1 MSKSHKMT
9 HAYIITGS
17 DEVARRTRAEV
28 LAGEILALAGQAVVP
43 STFTYVVPEKS
54 ISRERIA
61 GVLHDLSMTA
71 FGGDYR
77 IIVIEGAEQ
86 LTPEAGNALLK
97 SLEEPSDNVVF
108 MLLAPTVARLMPTL
122 RSRAQMVTAGATVSS
137 LDDEKTTAAK
147 YFFTQGIPERFA
159 QIAQLADRGEQL
171 ALAEGL
177 LHHSQQHKNYSFAAW
192 LQEKFVKTQKSGNIR
207 LLLEASAILAGSE
220 SRV

>member
-1 MSKSHKMT
+1 MSKPHTMT

-122 RSRAQMVTAGATVSS
+122 RSRAQMVTAGTTVSA
-137 LDDEKTTAAK
+137 LYEEKITAAK
-147 YFFTQGIPERFA
+147 HFFTQGIPERFA

-177 LHHSQQHKNYSFAAW
+177 LHYSQQHKNYSFAAW

-220 SRV
+220 SRA

>member
-1 MSKSHKMT
+1 MSKSHTTT

-17 DEVARRTRAEV
+17 DETNRRARAEA
-28 LAGEILALAGQAVVP
+28 LAGEILARAGQAVAP
-43 STFTYVVPEKS
+43 TTFTYVVPEKS

-97 SLEEPSDNVVF
+97 SLEEPSEHVVF
-108 MLLAPTVARLMPTL
+108 MLLTPTVARLMPTL
-122 RSRAQMVTAGATVSS
+122 RSRSQIVSAGVMTSSQDEVMSSAATH
-137 LDDEKTTAAK
+137 
-147 YFFTQGIPERFA
+147 FFTHGIPERFA
-159 QIAQLADRGEQL
+159 QIAQLTDRGEQL
-171 ALAEGL
+171 AFAEGL
-177 LHHSQQHKNYSFAAW
+177 LFYSQQRKNYSFAAW
-192 LQEKFVKTQKSGNIR
+192 LQEKFVKTQKSVNMR
-207 LLLEASAILAGSE
+207 LLLEASAVQAGGE